1 MIIETAHHAATFL
14 AENVP
19 NGPAQAPPG
28 LETFG
33 NEIVGWTKWVGIIAC
48 VVGLMVCGVQM
59 ALGRR
64 NRSEMAAQGAIGI
77 PWVGAGI
84 VIIGGAAA
92 IVGGLL
98 G

>member
-1 MIIETAHHAATFL
+1 MIAEFVQTGSHFL

-19 NGPAQAPPG
+19 NGPAVAPPG
-28 LETFG
+28 LENFG
-33 NEIVGWTKWVGIIAC
+33 NQIVGWAKWVGIIAC

-59 ALGRR
+59 AIGRR